1 MNSCITSIEEIP
13 MVVTPAQMADILQV
27 SKPTVY
33 RIIRDDEIPTV
44 TISSKMLIYKA
55 DFVHWLNDKFKVTK

>member
-1 MNSCITSIEEIP
+1 

-44 TISSKMLIYKA
+44 TISSKMLIYKT
-55 DFVHWLNDKFKVTK
+55 DFVRWLNDKFNVMK

>member
-1 MNSCITSIEEIP
+1 

-55 DFVHWLNDKFKVTK
+55 DFVRWLNDKFNVTK